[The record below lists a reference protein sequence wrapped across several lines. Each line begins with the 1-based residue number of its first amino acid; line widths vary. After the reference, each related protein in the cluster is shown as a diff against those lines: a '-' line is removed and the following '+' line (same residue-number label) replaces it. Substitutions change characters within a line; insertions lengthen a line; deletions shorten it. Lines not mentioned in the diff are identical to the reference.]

1 MYLKKLTLSGF
12 KSFAD
17 PTDFHF
23 HEGTTAVVG
32 PNGCGKSNI
41 VDAFRWVLGERR
53 AKELRG
59 SEMLDVIFNG
69 AGKRDPMSRAEVS
82 LTFDNT
88 DNSLPLDHSEVEV
101 ARRLYRSGESEYLIN
116 RKKCRLKD
124 VLALFSDTG
133 IGAHGYSVLEQGN
146 VDGFLHS
153 NPVERRAIFEEAA
166 GVSRYKKQKL
176 QSMRQLDRTEQNLQR
191 LHDIF
196 GEVEK
201 RIRSV
206 KIQAGKAARF
216 LEDQELVRQLRTVVA
231 EHDIARFRAERENLT
246 YELYQLET
254 RRDFIESASVGV
266 EAEQQMVADAVEES
280 RQELAALRERE
291 MEIRVA
297 LEGAQQRTAHIDERC
312 QELEATFARREGQ
325 RSDLLQVE
333 AEYEAGRQEL
343 RDGLRGELQQL
354 RQVRDVFA
362 GAEEA
367 RAKLVA
373 ERTEHEDR
381 IQEAKEEALSL
392 LYSETKSSNERT
404 SLESDLRGLQALS
417 SRRQGELSDFEREL
431 EELQQRQGELQKER
445 DTAGNE
451 EQRLRLEQRAIQ
463 SEIERRVDLLSEAN
477 QELSALQDRFSKDQA
492 RLRSLEE
499 LEERREGVGR
509 GVRRLLSS
517 DQPLAR
523 DVIGLLAD
531 EVEVAAEHAPM
542 VDAVLG
548 SFAEMVMLQGGT
560 PLEARARVIDTLL
573 DGDGMTFCQI
583 EQPQVTRDSTD
594 DGGPLRLVS
603 LLRCEPRQRALLE
616 CIFGDVRV
624 VEDVDEAMGLCR
636 NGSASRYVTRA
647 GAIVEPWG
655 AVSLPSKNGA
665 GLVSR
670 RSEIHLLR
678 GSIAEQGTALHQA
691 EERGSSLQHAIEARR
706 EEAGRLDA
714 EARRRALERESLQRK
729 WEEAHRNVERVNERR
744 ETIVAELEDLQR
756 SQQEKQHALEQVVA
770 QLAEL
775 QEQRQQREIEA
786 RELEGQ
792 LESLAATAEER
803 EQEVSRLR
811 VQGSQ
816 LEERIVG
823 VRREERRLVGEIG
836 ERQARRQHL
845 EEEEAEDR
853 QRIEQYGAE
862 RVQLAER
869 TTECE
874 AGLEEIEAGVTAA
887 GDTVAARQGE
897 QRDIEQLMR
906 AVRSEENRLRTLREE
921 MLVRDNEA
929 SVRMTGLRE
938 KLLDDFEID
947 LREAPID
954 EWRELLLKEDEEVN
968 DDFFGRLQADLDA
981 AVVRLRKNANVNL
994 EAVNELEELEERHGF
1009 LETQMADLAD
1019 AREKLLETIESLNTR
1034 CREMFVETFE
1044 VIRTHFKELFTTIFG
1059 GGIADLQLEAEVDP
1073 LEAGIEVIAR
1083 PPGKK
1088 ITSLKL
1094 LSGGEKAL
1102 TAISVLFAL
1111 FRTKPSPFCILD
1123 EVDAPLD
1130 EANIRRFVR
1139 ALHEFIDDTQFLI
1152 VTHSKVTMSKAE
1164 RLYGITMEERGVS
1177 RTIAVELEEVEGMGL
1192 IEEPFI
1198 EDAPASSEE
1207 TDADAQPAAVEEVSG
1222 DAEAD
1227 SKGADEPEEAAE
1239 LVG

>member
-82 LTFDNT
+82 LTFDNADGT
-88 DNSLPLDHSEVEV
+88 LALDHAEVEV

-124 VLALFSDTG
+124 LLALFSDTG
-133 IGAHGYSVLEQGN
+133 IGSNGYSVLEQGN

-153 NPVERRAIFEEAA
+153 NPVERRTIFEEAA

-176 QSMRQLDRTEQNLQR
+176 QSMRQLDRTEQNQQR

-196 GEVEK
+196 GEVER

-206 KIQAGKAARF
+206 KIQAGKAQRY
-216 LEDQELVRQLRTVVA
+216 LEDRELVQKLRTVVA
-231 EHDIARFRAERENLT
+231 EHDISVFREERESLT
-246 YELYQLET
+246 YELLQLEV
-254 RRDFIESASVGV
+254 RREIVESASVGV
-266 EAEQQMVADAVEES
+266 EEEQRTIADAVEES

-297 LEGAQQRTAHIDERC
+297 LEGAQQRSAHIDERH
-312 QELEATFARREGQ
+312 QELEATFERRERQ
-325 RSDLLQVE
+325 REDLLRIE
-333 AEYEAGRQEL
+333 GEYEGRRQEL
-343 RDGLRGELQQL
+343 RSGLRGELHQL
-354 RQVRDVFA
+354 RQVREVFG

-367 RAKLVA
+367 RARLVA
-373 ERTEHEDR
+373 ERTQHEDR
-381 IQEAKEEALSL
+381 IQEAKQEALSL
-392 LYSETKSSNERT
+392 LYDETKASNERT
-404 SLESDLRGLQALS
+404 SLESDLRGLVALGT
-417 SRRQGELSDFEREL
+417 RRESELGDFEREL
-431 EELQQRQGELQKER
+431 EELSERQVQLAQER
-445 DTAGNE
+445 DAAGAE
-451 EQRLRLEQRAIQ
+451 EERLRAEQATIQ
-463 SEIERRVDLLSEAN
+463 AELTRRVELLSEAN
-477 QELSALQDRFSKDQA
+477 QQLSAIQERFSKDQA

-509 GVRRLLSS
+509 GVRRLLSA
-517 DQPLAR
+517 DHPLSR

-560 PLEARARVIDTLL
+560 PLDARARVLEQLL
-573 DGDGMTFCQI
+573 DGDGMSFCQI
-583 EQPQVTRDSTD
+583 EHREDANASIAAPAGST
-594 DGGPLRLVS
+594 RLVS
-603 LLRCEPRQRALLE
+603 LLRCDPRNSALLE
-616 CIFGDVRV
+616 RIFGDVCV
-624 VEDVDEAMGLCR
+624 AEDIDDALRMAKDGHQR
-636 NGSASRYVTRA
+636 RYVTRS

-655 AVSLPSKNGA
+655 AVTLPSKNGA

-670 RSEIHLLR
+670 RSEIQQLR
-678 GSIAEQGTALHQA
+678 GSVQRQGADLQQA

-714 EARRRALERESLQRK
+714 DARRRALERESLQRK
-729 WEEAHRNVERVNERR
+729 WEEVHRNVERATERR
-744 ETIVAELEDLQR
+744 ETILAELEELKR
-756 SQQEKQHALEQVVA
+756 SQEEKQAGVTAVIA
-770 QLAEL
+770 RLAEL
-775 QEQRQQREIEA
+775 LTEREA
-786 RELEGQ
+786 RENEAAELESQ
-792 LESLAATAEER
+792 MESLAASAEEH

-816 LEERIVG
+816 LEERIIG
-823 VRREERRLVGEIG
+823 VRREERRLVAEIS

-845 EEEEAEDR
+845 EDEEAEDR
-853 QRIEQYGAE
+853 ERIAGYADE
-862 RVQLAER
+862 RAGLAER
-869 TTECE
+869 IAECE
-874 AGLEEIEAGVTAA
+874 SELEKIAEGVTAA
-887 GDTVAARQGE
+887 GEKVAAQQSE
-897 QRDIEQLMR
+897 QRDVEQLLRM
-906 AVRSEENRLRTLREE
+906 VRSEDGRLRTAREE

-929 SVRMTGLRE
+929 SVRMSSLRE
-938 KLLDDFEID
+938 KLLEDFEID
-947 LREAPID
+947 LREAPIE
-954 EWRELLLKEDEEVN
+954 EWRQELLQDDEEVG
-968 DDFFGRLQADLDA
+968 DGYFQRLQKDLDQ
-981 AVVRLRKNANVNL
+981 AVVRLRKNSNVNL

-1009 LETQMADLAD
+1009 LETQMADLTE

-1034 CREMFVETFE
+1034 CREMFVETFA
-1044 VIRTHFKELFTTIFG
+1044 VIRGHFKELFTTIFG
-1059 GGIADLQLEAEVDP
+1059 GGVADLVLEDEVDP

-1102 TAISVLFAL
+1102 TAISVMFAL

-1139 ALHEFIDDTQFLI
+1139 ALHEFTDDTQFLI

-1192 IEEPFI
+1192 IDDPFSATA
-1198 EDAPASSEE
+1198 E
-1207 TDADAQPAAVEEVSG
+1207 G
-1222 DAEAD
+1222 GAEAEALPP
-1227 SKGADEPEEAAE
+1227 GADEPEEAAE